1 MNTIE
6 FICPA
11 CRRKLGV
18 SVKDAGRKG
27 TCPGCGEK
35 VVIPLRQAP
44 SRTVRQ
50 ASSVSRARP
59 VGQHGAESEKRI
71 LPTLLLCFFFGWA
84 GVHRYYTG
92 KIISGIIQLFTLGG
106 LGIWASIDLVMI
118 IIGAFKDKEGNKITQ
133 WT

>member
-1 MNTIE
+1 MDAIE

-11 CRRKLGV
+11 CRQQLGV

-35 VVIPLRQAP
+35 VAIPLRQAR
-44 SRTVRQ
+44 SQTVRQ
-50 ASSVSRARP
+50 ASSASRARS
-59 VGQHGAESEKRI
+59 VGQAGGESEKRI
-71 LPTLLLCFFFGWA
+71 LPTLLLCFCVGWA

-92 KIISGIIQLFTLGG
+92 KIITGIIQLFTLGG
-106 LGIWASIDLVMI
+106 LGIWVSVDLVMI

>member
-1 MNTIE
+1 MDTIE

-27 TCPGCGEK
+27 TCPGCGAK
-35 VVIPLRQAP
+35 VAIPLRQAP

-59 VGQHGAESEKRI
+59 VRQDGAESEKRI
-71 LPTLLLCFFFGWA
+71 LPALLLCILVGWSGA
-84 GVHRYYTG
+84 HRYYTG

-106 LGIWASIDLVMI
+106 SCSSMRQLSLWEISLVLPR
-118 IIGAFKDKEGNKITQ
+118 D
-133 WT
+133 